1 MRELRAAR
9 PRGGEERQHDRRD
22 PGARERGAALVRAA
36 KRAPD
41 GERDRRHRDQR
52 PNLHQERQRSARY
65 LLQEHVADDAE
76 AGDEEGERRGLA
88 REGQRK
94 AVRAEQGGDDAEGE
108 PVDRAHRAVGHQRPA
123 ERGQLARAVQVDPGR
138 KRLGCAPG
146 KISWPWYTRATKR
159 SEVAGSTSASSPRTI
174 ASKSA
179 SYSAPGA
186 TTPRPSRPRR
196 FT

>member
-76 AGDEEGERRGLA
+76 RAT
-88 REGQRK
+88 RK
-94 AVRAEQGGDDAEGE
+94 AAAAGSPATGRAK
-108 PVDRAHRAVGHQRPA
+108 PAV
-123 ERGQLARAVQVDPGR
+123 PGR
-138 KRLGCAPG
+138 GPVTAMAR
-146 KISWPWYTRATKR
+146 PW
-159 SEVAGSTSASSPRTI
+159 RTI
-174 ASKSA
+174 
-179 SYSAPGA
+179 
-186 TTPRPSRPRR
+186 T
-196 FT
+196 